1 MFVSTQIIF
10 VSRMLSG
17 SQPTTSYPGLDLSGT
32 DLALE
37 FFADRPRL
45 ADQCGRLNAPAL
57 VGYILECREDF
68 PVQAAMIFLGTFFY
82 LPVQVCWNVLQ
93 SDARHFQNRN

>member
-1 MFVSTQIIF
+1 
-10 VSRMLSG
+10 MLSE

-57 VGYILECREDF
+57 VGYISECREDF
-68 PVQAAMIFLGTFFY
+68 PVQAAMMFLGTFF
-82 LPVQVCWNVLQ
+82 
-93 SDARHFQNRN
+93 